1 MLFRSDWYEK
11 GTPFGQSRVSLYKE
25 KPFPPPCP
33 ILANIE
39 TLPRDAQSVMG
50 RRKASVMRVK
60 QATGNELAQMG
71 NNSRS
76 KSYLPLYISLC

>member
-1 MLFRSDWYEK
+1 M
-11 GTPFGQSRVSLYKE
+11 
-25 KPFPPPCP
+25 
-33 ILANIE
+33 LANIE

-76 KSYLPLYISLC
+76 KSYLPLYISVCQRKDHQTRCSKHSVGTSCILRTLFQL

>member
-1 MLFRSDWYEK
+1 M
-11 GTPFGQSRVSLYKE
+11 
-25 KPFPPPCP
+25 
-33 ILANIE
+33 LANIE

-50 RRKASVMRVK
+50 RRKASVVRVK